1 LFLIEDIVFS
11 CRDYIE
17 VIDESID
24 LSQEENPVIGPHF
37 GTFSLNSLM
46 KVLFLVFLW
55 VLTCVYPGF
64 CGKWGFLF
72 LDLAL
77 G

>member
-1 LFLIEDIVFS
+1 M
-11 CRDYIE
+11 
-17 VIDESID
+17 IDESID

-46 KVLFLVFLW
+46 KVLSLW

-77 G
+77 GLEVWNEFGVYCKI